1 MQRVAQKI
9 FEKTCT
15 NLLTRK
21 MTSNNR
27 IVEAHSSN
35 IESAS
40 HHTYVHDD
48 SAVSMESTVERT
60 KNTSGKLISGIICI
74 NILFLGCAIVCG
86 SAFNYITITPVHR
99 QLYLI
104 ILLLLTM
111 SWMIFYMVHTSQK
124 NQHMLSKD
132 IHAAPVWLRAGLVM
146 FGILSLLMDVLKI
159 SNYVGYID
167 CDSGTAIKITFPVVQ
182 ALFLFVQTYFFLTH
196 AKDCVLSNK
205 NITWC
210 GLTIT
215 LSTNLVVWMEA
226 VTEESLHQTEFPEF
240 YENCS
245 DRIYKVSYGDKTCK
259 CNQSTCTIF
268 KGAYHYLYP
277 FNIEYSLFASAMAYV
292 MWKNVGRLV
301 RGQSHHHNFKFHAKE
316 VCLGPIAGVILVLA
330 GLVTFVFY
338 EVGTQMK
345 ENKND
350 TGLHIHF
357 ITNIV
362 IVCLMCLSTA
372 VGLIVYIL
380 DHRDHVSEKNP
391 TRSLDVGLLVGS
403 SMGQFLISYFTIVA
417 VVSTGVTDCI
427 NVLNL
432 AWAVML
438 VIQIGLQNYFIIEGL
453 HREPFHM
460 LQQSMVSNSSAAY
473 QQHTEPSVVV
483 ENSHPS
489 YQFSSA
495 VHKLNWKRRVLKEV
509 CLFLLLA
516 NIILWIMPAF
526 GARPQFDQ
534 TIEIIF
540 YKFTMWAT
548 IVNIGL
554 PFGIFYRLHSVASL
568 FEVYLTS

>member
-1 MQRVAQKI
+1 MQSAPQQI
-9 FEKTCT
+9 FQRTCN
-15 NLLTRK
+15 NLLSRK
-21 MTSNNR
+21 MTNHNR
-27 IVEAHSSN
+27 IVEAHPSN
-35 IESAS
+35 IETAS
-40 HHTYVHDD
+40 HHAHVQEE
-48 SAVSMESTVERT
+48 SAVTMESTVERAKT
-60 KNTSGKLISGIICI
+60 TGGKLISGIIFF
-74 NILFLGCAIVCG
+74 NIFFLGCAIVCG
-86 SAFNYITITPVHR
+86 SAFKNITITPVHR
-99 QLYLI
+99 QVYLI
-104 ILLLLTM
+104 ILLLLTT
-111 SWMIFYMVHTSQK
+111 SWMIFYMVHTFHK
-124 NQHMLSKD
+124 DQHMLSKD

-167 CDSGTAIKITFPVVQ
+167 CDSDAAIKIASPVIQ

-226 VTEESLHQTEFPEF
+226 VTEESLHQTELPKF
-240 YENCS
+240 YENYS
-245 DRIYKVSYGDKTCK
+245 DRMYKVSYGDKTCR
-259 CNQSTCTIF
+259 CNQSCSIF

-292 MWKNVGRLV
+292 MWKNVGRLIE
-301 RGQSHHHNFKFHAKE
+301 GQSHHNFKFHAKE
-316 VCLGPIAGVILVLA
+316 VCLGPIAGVILVMA

-338 EVGTQMK
+338 EVGTQM
-345 ENKND
+345 EDNKKD
-350 TGLHIHF
+350 TGLQMHF
-357 ITNIV
+357 ITNVV
-362 IVCLMCLSTA
+362 IVCLMCVSTA

-380 DHRDHVSEKNP
+380 DRREHVSEKNP

-403 SMGQFLISYFTIVA
+403 SLGHFLISYFTIVA
-417 VVSTGVTDCI
+417 VVSTGVADFI
-427 NVLNL
+427 NILNL
-432 AWAVML
+432 AWAVL
-438 VIQIGLQNYFIIEGL
+438 LLIQIGLQNYFIIEGL

-460 LQQSMVSNSSAAY
+460 VQHSVMPNSSDAF
-473 QQHTEPSVVV
+473 QESTELSVVA
-483 ENSHPS
+483 ENHWTS
-489 YQFSSA
+489 YRHSST
-495 VHKLNWKRRVLKEV
+495 VDKLNWKRRVLKEV

-568 FEVYLTS
+568 FEVYLIS